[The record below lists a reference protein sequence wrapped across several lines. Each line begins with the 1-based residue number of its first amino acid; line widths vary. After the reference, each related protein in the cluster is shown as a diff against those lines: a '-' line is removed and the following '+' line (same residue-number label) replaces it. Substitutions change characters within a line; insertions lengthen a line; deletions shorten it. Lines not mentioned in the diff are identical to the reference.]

1 MIQNERQYKVATIKR
16 QELFSALADL
26 KAQPASAVGL
36 RQQLHQQGIASQLE
50 SLDQELDQYR
60 ALTTGNVVFEHL
72 DIIERLPTLLI
83 ELRLAARLN
92 HRTLG
97 ELLGVHEEQIRRYE
111 ATGYSG
117 ASLDRVLS
125 IVEVCRTRVQEQQP
139 STSWVNDPEARGARP
154 A

>member
-1 MIQNERQYKVATIKR
+1 MIQNERQYKVATTKR
-16 QELFSALADL
+16 QELASALADL
-26 KAQPASAVGL
+26 NAQPAGAGGL
-36 RQQLHQQGIASQLE
+36 RQQLHQQGLVSQLE

-60 ALTTGNVVFEHL
+60 ALTTGQVVFEHL
-72 DIIERLPTLLI
+72 DVIERLPKLLI

-111 ATGYSG
+111 ASGYGG

-125 IVEVCRTRVQEQQP
+125 IVELCRTRIEEHALTP
-139 STSWVNDPEARGARP
+139 WATDPEAQGARP